1 MSGSRT
7 GAALAAALVVAAGCS
22 AARPAGGNG
31 ADGGSAPADTARTA
45 AADTGAAAV
54 GDTAL
59 PARPAAGDSALRALR
74 DSARAIEARRGHGSD
89 SAGTDRRPAPGDAG
103 AYPHGPVTVTSID
116 SLRSL
121 GPVYTPYDR
130 GPVLRDGD
138 YLDGLLKAAVI
149 PVIRELDLS
158 PETWARFWVLVG
170 PEGRVRDAETH
181 LGSGHGAFDAAAE
194 AVARRLR
201 YLPARRDGQ
210 PVPVWV
216 LVRVSLLMG

>member
-1 MSGSRT
+1 MSGPRT
-7 GAALAAALVVAAGCS
+7 AAALAAALALAAGCS
-22 AARPAGGNG
+22 AARPAGGTG

-45 AADTGAAAV
+45 AADTGAA
-54 GDTAL
+54 
-59 PARPAAGDSALRALR
+59 AAGDSALRALR

-89 SAGTDRRPAPGDAG
+89 SAGAEPRPTPGEAG

>member
-7 GAALAAALVVAAGCS
+7 GAALAAALVMAAGCS

-31 ADGGSAPADTARTA
+31 DDGGSAPADTARTA
-45 AADTGAAAV
+45 EAV

-89 SAGTDRRPAPGDAG
+89 SAAADRRPSRADAG
-103 AYPHGPVTVTSID
+103 DYPHGPVTVTSID

-216 LVRVSLLMG
+216 LARVSLLMG